1 MRIFALPEPLRNNVF
16 QYLAQRP
23 YAEVVA
29 LINTLAKL
37 QEVPTAPLA
46 LVPKEGEGE

>member
-1 MRIFALPEPLRNNVF
+1 MKVLELPDPLRSALF

-29 LINTLAKL
+29 LINGLAQL
-37 QEVPTAPLA
+37 REVPKAPLA
-46 LVPKEGEGE
+46 IVTKVEEGE